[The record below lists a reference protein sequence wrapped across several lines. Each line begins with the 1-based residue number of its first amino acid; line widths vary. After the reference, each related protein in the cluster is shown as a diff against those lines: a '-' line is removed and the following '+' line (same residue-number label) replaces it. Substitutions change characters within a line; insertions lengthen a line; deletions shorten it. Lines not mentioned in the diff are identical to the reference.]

1 MFQQGLLKAVY
12 KQFKAFKKE
21 HNRVSS
27 GEIFKHQRWPQPFD
41 LENRS
46 HVADV
51 PFAQL
56 KE

>member
-1 MFQQGLLKAVY
+1 MFQQGLLRAVY

-21 HNRVSS
+21 NNRVSS
-27 GEIFKHQRWPQPFD
+27 GEIFKHQRWPQAFD